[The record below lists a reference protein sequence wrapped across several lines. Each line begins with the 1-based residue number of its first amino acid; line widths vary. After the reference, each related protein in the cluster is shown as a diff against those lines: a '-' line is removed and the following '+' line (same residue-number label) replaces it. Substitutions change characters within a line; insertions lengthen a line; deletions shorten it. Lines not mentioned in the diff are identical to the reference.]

1 MIVPYWISRSP
12 EAFYELLSEEG
23 VTVLNQTPSAFQ
35 QLMRVDEASD
45 GMLDPALRLVIFGGE
60 ALELQGLQPWF
71 ERHGDEQPQLVNMYG
86 ITETT
91 VHVTYRPLVSEDA
104 QGTGGSVIGRP
115 IHDLQTYILDEQFR
129 PVPAGIAG
137 EMYVGGAG
145 VARGYVNRP
154 DLAAQRFVPHPFSTT
169 PGARL
174 YRTGDLARWSDS
186 GELEYLGRNDHQVKI
201 RGFRIE
207 TGEIETAL
215 LERAEVGQAVVLVRE
230 EEGRGK
236 QLAAYVVPSNG
247 IEPNA
252 RELRSYL
259 QERLPEYMVPAS
271 IAVLAT
277 VPLTSNGK
285 IDRQSLLSLS
295 ASRMLVESDGEGAQN
310 DVEELLVQV
319 WQEVL
324 GLEQVGIHDNFFELG
339 GDSILSIQIV
349 AKAKRSGLT
358 LKVQQIFQYQTIA
371 ELARVVSTRQNATEL
386 DETVGEVPLT
396 PIQLRFFELGLPN
409 PHHFNQAVMLE
420 VDPRPELSL
429 LESVLNKLVEHHDAL
444 RLRFTE
450 SADGWRQAYAEAE
463 TQQLVSA
470 IDLSHLSLDEQQRQ
484 LEIHAAAAQ
493 ASLDITAGPLLRV
506 VLFDLG
512 NESPARLLIAIH
524 HLAIDGVSWRILM
537 EDLQT
542 AYDQARR
549 GEEIELPGRTNSFK
563 RWSESLQQYASSAE
577 LESQVSYWLD
587 ERRRDVPRLPVD
599 FERGENTVGSA
610 GSVVV
615 ELSPEE
621 THTLLQEVPKAY
633 HTQIQEVLATAVALA
648 LREWTGSDK
657 VLLEMEGHGREDVV
671 AGVDVSRTVGWFTS
685 VYPVLLELEGDE
697 ISTALK
703 SIKEQLRAVPQRGIG
718 YGIWKYVRAGET
730 ERAQLRE
737 MTAAEVSFNYLGQ
750 FDQVLS
756 GEEFRAAADS
766 TGAVQDER
774 GKREHLIAI
783 NGMVADG
790 QLRMTWGYS
799 EAVHRGET
807 IERVAAEFADVL
819 RELIEHCQSE
829 DAGGHTPSDFPLAQ
843 LDQQSLDMLVGSF
856 EAF

>member
-1 MIVPYWISRSP
+1 M
-12 EAFYELLSEEG
+12 
-23 VTVLNQTPSAFQ
+23 LNQTPSAFQ
-35 QLMRVDEASD
+35 QLMRVEEASD
-45 GMLDPALRLVIFGGE
+45 GMLAPTLRLVIFGGE
-60 ALELQGLQPWF
+60 ALELQSLQPWF
-71 ERHGDEQPQLVNMYG
+71 ERHGDEHPQLVNMYG

-104 QGTGGSVIGRP
+104 QGGASVIGRQIP
-115 IHDLQTYILDEQFR
+115 DLQIYILDEQFR
-129 PVPAGIAG
+129 LVSAGIPG

-174 YRTGDLARWSDS
+174 YRTGDLARWSDR
-186 GELEYLGRNDHQVKI
+186 GDLEYLGRNDHQVKI
-201 RGFRIE
+201 RGYRIE
-207 TGEIETAL
+207 TGEIESAL
-215 LERAEVGQAVVLVRE
+215 LERKEVGQAVVLVRE

-236 QLAAYVVPSNG
+236 QLAAYVVSSNG
-247 IEPNA
+247 VEPSS

-271 IAVLAT
+271 VAVLAEM
-277 VPLTSNGK
+277 PLTSNGK

-295 ASRMLVESDGEGAQN
+295 ANRMLVGSDDEKAQN
-310 DVEELLVQV
+310 AVEEILVQV

-324 GLEQVGIHDNFFELG
+324 GLEKVGINENFFELG

-349 AKAKRSGLT
+349 AKAKRGGLT

-371 ELARVVSTRQNATEL
+371 ELARVVSTNQNATEL
-386 DETVGEVPLT
+386 DEAVGEVPLT
-396 PIQLRFFELGLPN
+396 PIQARFFGLGLPN

-420 VDPRPELSL
+420 VDPRPELGL
-429 LESVLNKLVEHHDAL
+429 LERVINRLVAHHDAL

-450 SADGWRQAYAEAE
+450 SADGWRQAYSDAEP
-463 TQQLVSA
+463 QQVVSA
-470 IDLSHLSLDEQQRQ
+470 IDLSHLSTREQERQ
-484 LEIHAAAAQ
+484 LEVHAAAAQ
-493 ASLDITAGPLLRV
+493 TSLNITAGPLLRV

-512 NESPARLLIAIH
+512 NQNPARLLIAIH

-542 AYDQARR
+542 AYEQARA
-549 GEEIELPGRTNSFK
+549 GVEIELPSKTNSFK
-563 RWSESLQQYASSAE
+563 RWSESLRQYASSAE
-577 LESQVSYWLD
+577 LDSEASYWID
-587 ERRRDVPRLPVD
+587 ERRRDVQPLPVD
-599 FERGENTVGSA
+599 YERGENTVVSA
-610 GSVVV
+610 SSIAV
-615 ELSPEE
+615 ELSREE
-621 THTLLQEVPKAY
+621 TQTLLQEVPKAY
-633 HTQIQEVLATAVALA
+633 HTQIQEVLVTALA
-648 LREWTGSDK
+648 LAMREWTGEDK
-657 VLLEMEGHGREDVV
+657 LLLEMEGHGREDVV

-685 VYPVLLELEGDE
+685 VYPVLLELEGDH

-703 SIKEQLRAVPQRGIG
+703 SIKEQLRGVPQRGIG
-718 YGIWKYVRAGET
+718 YGIWKYLRAGET
-730 ERAQLRE
+730 GRAQLKE
-737 MTAAEVSFNYLGQ
+737 MAAAEVSFNYLGQ

-756 GEEFRAAADS
+756 SEEFKAAAEP

-843 LDQQSLDMLVGSF
+843 LDQQSLDNLVGSF